1 MKWSQMRREDIRKHV
16 FDALQRNVNF
26 YNTEIIG
33 IPGSHLDPKVFYAD
47 APFLEDAPFLWALVH
62 NPNHIGC
69 HTVGKSESFFEGTH
83 AIEREL
89 IELCSVDILNAEPH
103 SCDGYVTSG
112 GTEANLQAAW
122 IYRNYFLEKGAN
134 TQSISIL
141 CSSDA
146 HYSVYKAAN
155 LLGIRIHT
163 VRVDD
168 TTREIDEV
176 ELKSVVEGCKNKGI
190 HHFIVYANMMTTM
203 FGSVDDPGVY
213 QRNLSES
220 GVDFKIH
227 VDGAYGGFFFPF
239 TDEQQHLDFRNPAI
253 DSVTLDAHKMVQAPY
268 GTGIFLA
275 RKGWMKYTRTQEASY
290 VEGEDTTLIGSR
302 SGANAIAVWMILM
315 TYGYLGWKEKV
326 HVLTY
331 RANQLELTLKLKNI
345 RYFRQ
350 ASSNIITMWAADIP
364 HDIAKRFTLV
374 PDNHHQ
380 PKWYKVVV
388 MDHVNPEILSAL
400 ASALPAI

>member
-16 FDALQRNVNF
+16 FAALDRNVNF
-26 YNTEIIG
+26 YDTEIIG

-47 APFLEDAPFLWALVH
+47 APFLEDAPFLSALVR

-69 HTVGKSESFFEGTH
+69 HTVGKSESFFDGTH

-89 IELCSVDILNAEPH
+89 IELCSVDILNAQPQ

-112 GTEANLQAAW
+112 GTEANIQAAW
-122 IYRNYFLEKGAN
+122 IYRNYFIEQGAN
-134 TQSISIL
+134 AHDISIL

-155 LLGIRIHT
+155 LLGIQIHT
-163 VRVDD
+163 VDVHDD
-168 TTREIDEV
+168 TRRIEE
-176 ELKSVVEGCKNKGI
+176 EALKNVVSACKEKGI
-190 HHFIVYANMMTTM
+190 RHFIVYANMMTTM
-203 FGSVDDPGVY
+203 FGSVDDPNVF
-213 QRNLSES
+213 QRILTAA

-239 TDEQQHLDFRNPAI
+239 TDEKQHLDFSNPAI

-275 RKGWMKYTRTQEASY
+275 RKGWMKYTRTQQASY

-331 RANQLELTLKLKNI
+331 RANQLEAALKEKKI
-345 RYFRQ
+345 RYFRH
-350 ASSNIITMWAADIP
+350 ASSNIITMRAADIP
-364 HDIAKRFTLV
+364 HEVAKRFTLV